1 MTDELSVQLLKP
13 QEVARR
19 LGVSRSW
26 VYNASA
32 DGRIPAIRLGGP
44 DGPLR
49 FLPEDLERWIAEAR
63 DAFRP
68 SEVSGAALRRAA
80 KRTGG

>member
-1 MTDELSVQLLKP
+1 MSEEPTARLLRP

-32 DGRIPAIRLGGP
+32 DGRIPAVRLGGP

-49 FLPEDLERWIAEAR
+49 FVPEDLERWIAEAR
-63 DAFRP
+63 AACQP

-80 KRTGG
+80 KRANG